1 MKSSAKLNSNLYIVA
16 VIAAITGLLFG
27 FDTGI
32 ISGAL
37 LFIEKEFVISTE
49 LKELIVSVVLL
60 GAMFGSLLSGRLTD
74 HFGRRRLM
82 LIISGLFV
90 IGTLVASFAANISG
104 ILLGRL
110 LIGLAIGV
118 GSYAAPLY
126 IAEIA
131 SSEFRGGLVSLFQ
144 LAITIGILI
153 SFIINY
159 TFINIDGSWR
169 WMFGLGLVPAVMLSV
184 GMIFLPESPRWLLMK
199 NKRDEAIK
207 ILRNLRNTQDISNE
221 LNEINNTLQIKQMNF
236 RDIFSPGIFPV
247 LLLGAA
253 LGLIQQVTGIN
264 TIIYYSP
271 KIFQLAGFT
280 DTSSAIF
287 ATMGIGLV
295 NVLSTIFA
303 VFFIDKLGR
312 RPLLIAGL
320 IGMGISLL
328 GLSWA
333 FSSATSAANLR
344 WIAVACTFFYIIC
357 FAFSLGAI
365 LWIMVAEIFP
375 LSIRA
380 TAMGIAVFSC
390 WFWNFVVSSSFLTIL
405 NAMGP
410 SSTFLIYAS
419 MCIFSLIYCYYKV
432 PETKGVS
439 LEKIEDNI
447 RNNLPLRLI
456 GQPQVETPKTPIL
469 ETIG

>member
-199 NKRDEAIK
+199 
-207 ILRNLRNTQDISNE
+207 
-221 LNEINNTLQIKQMNF
+221 
-236 RDIFSPGIFPV
+236 
-247 LLLGAA
+247 
-253 LGLIQQVTGIN
+253 
-264 TIIYYSP
+264 
-271 KIFQLAGFT
+271 
-280 DTSSAIF
+280 
-287 ATMGIGLV
+287 
-295 NVLSTIFA
+295 
-303 VFFIDKLGR
+303 
-312 RPLLIAGL
+312 
-320 IGMGISLL
+320 
-328 GLSWA
+328 
-333 FSSATSAANLR
+333 
-344 WIAVACTFFYIIC
+344 
-357 FAFSLGAI
+357 
-365 LWIMVAEIFP
+365 
-375 LSIRA
+375 
-380 TAMGIAVFSC
+380 
-390 WFWNFVVSSSFLTIL
+390 
-405 NAMGP
+405 
-410 SSTFLIYAS
+410 
-419 MCIFSLIYCYYKV
+419 
-432 PETKGVS
+432 
-439 LEKIEDNI
+439 
-447 RNNLPLRLI
+447 
-456 GQPQVETPKTPIL
+456 
-469 ETIG
+469 